1 MYIGVVSMRYAKAL
15 LAYAD
20 DAKVEDAVY
29 REALLL
35 KDSYA
40 QVPEL
45 RQAMDNPV
53 LAPDVKLR
61 LVVEAAGG
69 KVTKELERFVQLVL
83 KEKFLQFMINSYIDL
98 YRKQKNISIGKLTT
112 AYPVAP
118 EVVER
123 IRKIVVSRTKGT
135 AEFATKVDAS
145 LEGGFIFEI
154 GTYRLDASVASQIR
168 RVKQQFIEKNRRI
181 V

>member
-45 RQAMDNPV
+45 RQAMDRCKAEAGSGSCRRESDKGAGT
-53 LAPDVKLR
+53 LCTTG
-61 LVVEAAGG
+61 VEG
-69 KVTKELERFVQLVL
+69 K
-83 KEKFLQFMINSYIDL
+83 
-98 YRKQKNISIGKLTT
+98 
-112 AYPVAP
+112 A
-118 EVVER
+118 
-123 IRKIVVSRTKGT
+123 
-135 AEFATKVDAS
+135 
-145 LEGGFIFEI
+145 
-154 GTYRLDASVASQIR
+154 
-168 RVKQQFIEKNRRI
+168 
-181 V
+181 

>member
-53 LAPDVKLR
+53 LRP
-61 LVVEAAGG
+61 
-69 KVTKELERFVQLVL
+69 
-83 KEKFLQFMINSYIDL
+83 M
-98 YRKQKNISIGKLTT
+98 
-112 AYPVAP
+112 
-118 EVVER
+118 
-123 IRKIVVSRTKGT
+123 
-135 AEFATKVDAS
+135 
-145 LEGGFIFEI
+145 
-154 GTYRLDASVASQIR
+154 
-168 RVKQQFIEKNRRI
+168 
-181 V
+181 

>member
-53 LAPDVKLR
+53 LARCKAEAGSGSCRRESDKGAGTLCTTG
-61 LVVEAAGG
+61 VEG
-69 KVTKELERFVQLVL
+69 K
-83 KEKFLQFMINSYIDL
+83 
-98 YRKQKNISIGKLTT
+98 
-112 AYPVAP
+112 A
-118 EVVER
+118 
-123 IRKIVVSRTKGT
+123 
-135 AEFATKVDAS
+135 
-145 LEGGFIFEI
+145 
-154 GTYRLDASVASQIR
+154 
-168 RVKQQFIEKNRRI
+168 
-181 V
+181 

>member
-53 LAPDVKLR
+53 LAPDVKLK

-83 KEKFLQFMINSYIDL
+83 KE
-98 YRKQKNISIGKLTT
+98 
-112 AYPVAP
+112 
-118 EVVER
+118 
-123 IRKIVVSRTKGT
+123 
-135 AEFATKVDAS
+135 
-145 LEGGFIFEI
+145 
-154 GTYRLDASVASQIR
+154 
-168 RVKQQFIEKNRRI
+168 
-181 V
+181 

>member
-45 RQAMDNPV
+45 RQAMDNPGARCKAEAGSGSCRRESDKGAGT
-53 LAPDVKLR
+53 LCTTG
-61 LVVEAAGG
+61 VEG
-69 KVTKELERFVQLVL
+69 K
-83 KEKFLQFMINSYIDL
+83 
-98 YRKQKNISIGKLTT
+98 
-112 AYPVAP
+112 A
-118 EVVER
+118 
-123 IRKIVVSRTKGT
+123 
-135 AEFATKVDAS
+135 
-145 LEGGFIFEI
+145 
-154 GTYRLDASVASQIR
+154 
-168 RVKQQFIEKNRRI
+168 
-181 V
+181 

>member
-45 RQAMDNPV
+45 RQAMD
-53 LAPDVKLR
+53 L
-61 LVVEAAGG
+61 
-69 KVTKELERFVQLVL
+69 
-83 KEKFLQFMINSYIDL
+83 
-98 YRKQKNISIGKLTT
+98 
-112 AYPVAP
+112 
-118 EVVER
+118 
-123 IRKIVVSRTKGT
+123 
-135 AEFATKVDAS
+135 S
-145 LEGGFIFEI
+145 LIHI
-154 GTYRLDASVASQIR
+154 
-168 RVKQQFIEKNRRI
+168 
-181 V
+181 

>member
-83 KEKFLQFMINSYIDL
+83 KEKREKFLQFMINSYIDL

-118 EVVER
+118 
-123 IRKIVVSRTKGT
+123 
-135 AEFATKVDAS
+135 
-145 LEGGFIFEI
+145 
-154 GTYRLDASVASQIR
+154 
-168 RVKQQFIEKNRRI
+168 
-181 V
+181 

>member
-53 LAPDVKLR
+53 LAPEAGSGSCRRESDKGAGTLCTTG
-61 LVVEAAGG
+61 VEG
-69 KVTKELERFVQLVL
+69 K
-83 KEKFLQFMINSYIDL
+83 
-98 YRKQKNISIGKLTT
+98 
-112 AYPVAP
+112 A
-118 EVVER
+118 
-123 IRKIVVSRTKGT
+123 
-135 AEFATKVDAS
+135 
-145 LEGGFIFEI
+145 
-154 GTYRLDASVASQIR
+154 
-168 RVKQQFIEKNRRI
+168 
-181 V
+181 